1 MFIVVVVIIKLL
13 GVSGTENCVSLGQ
26 DHLTIASYAYL
37 PANGNSFA

>member
-1 MFIVVVVIIKLL
+1 MLIVVVVIIKLL

-26 DHLTIASYAYL
+26 DHLTSASYAYL